1 MVCTPLNLRNVEKVV
16 AKIQILIEEL
26 LDENPIQMQEELIN
40 DWAILYLICVIKSWI
55 WKRKQK
61 LICNSSEI
69 EIRLGIF

>member
-40 DWAILYLICVIKSWI
+40 D
-55 WKRKQK
+55 
-61 LICNSSEI
+61 
-69 EIRLGIF
+69 